1 MAQVL
6 ADRYRPRQCRSR
18 DQINKKLGAR
28 LLLNVIFTFCW
39 EAKTKLGIM
48 SEVGGFQL
56 ACAAGA
62 AAGILPPDAPQAE
75 VMHSLYETT
84 RHLPPNQQFDA
95 WREANASF
103 LVHHSPPS
111 RPESYEAEASTWS
124 FGRLALTK
132 AETPGGAYSRTAECL
147 RRDGLDH
154 WCFSMA
160 LHGSRVH
167 RTRDQISMMQP
178 GQIMLDSLAQP
189 FEVAR
194 TRSAW
199 LFLYLPR
206 DLLPETSGLSQ
217 GSRMLNTPEGRLLGE
232 HLRLLAAEL
241 PRMSAAEAERMAEA
255 TQAMIAL
262 AVAPGSPAED
272 AATGPVAAAQIMRLR
287 ALIRANLGSATFGP
301 ARLCRIAGISRS
313 QLYRLFEI
321 HGGVALYIQR
331 ERLAAAHRAL
341 SNQVDLRSIAE
352 IAESVGLFDP
362 SSFSRMFRRVYG
374 VSPRELRLATLAG
387 AHSTSPQ
394 TPPAACK
401 AGSFPALLRML

>member
-1 MAQVL
+1 M
-6 ADRYRPRQCRSR
+6 
-18 DQINKKLGAR
+18 G
-28 LLLNVIFTFCW
+28 
-39 EAKTKLGIM
+39 
-48 SEVGGFQL
+48 EVDGHQAGR
-56 ACAAGA
+56 AGAGA
-62 AAGILPPDAPQAE
+62 AHAMRADGAQ
-75 VMHSLYETT
+75 VMAVRCLHEST
-84 RHLPPNQQFDA
+84 RHLPPQQQFDA
-95 WREANASF
+95 WRDANASF

-111 RPESYEAEASTWS
+111 RPDSYEAEAITWS

-132 AETPGGAYSRTAECL
+132 ADTPGGAYSRTAECL

-154 WCFSMA
+154 WCLSMA
-160 LHGSRVH
+160 LRGSRVH

-178 GQIMLDSLAQP
+178 GQLMLDSLAQP

-194 TRSAW
+194 TRSSW

-206 DLLPETSGLSQ
+206 DLLPETSGLAH
-217 GSRMLNTPEGRLLGE
+217 GRRMLNTPESRLLGE

-241 PRMSAAEAERMAEA
+241 PRMTAAEAERMAEA

-262 AVAPGSPAED
+262 AVGPASRAEE
-272 AATGPVAAAQIMRLR
+272 AINGPIAAAQIMRLR

-301 ARLCRIAGISRS
+301 ARLCRLAGISRS

-321 HGGVALYIQR
+321 HGGVALCIQR

-341 SNQVDLRSIAE
+341 SNPADLRSIAE

-362 SSFSRMFRRVYG
+362 SSFSRMFRRSYG
-374 VSPRELRLATLAG
+374 VSPRELRLASSAGTLSAG
-387 AHSTSPQ
+387 SHM
-394 TPPAACK
+394 PASAWN

>member
-1 MAQVL
+1 MVE
-6 ADRYRPRQCRSR
+6 
-18 DQINKKLGAR
+18 
-28 LLLNVIFTFCW
+28 F
-39 EAKTKLGIM
+39 
-48 SEVGGFQL
+48 GGFQ
-56 ACAAGA
+56 AARPSRGA
-62 AAGILPPDAPQAE
+62 ADILAADSAQPLALRCL
-75 VMHSLYETT
+75 HETN
-84 RHLPPNQQFDA
+84 RHLPPQQQFDA

-103 LVHHSPPS
+103 LIHHSPPS
-111 RPESYEAEASTWS
+111 RPESYEAEATTWS

-160 LHGSRVH
+160 THGSRVH

-194 TRSAW
+194 TRSSW

-206 DLLPETSGLSQ
+206 DLLPESSGLAQ

-241 PRMSAAEAERMAEA
+241 PRMNAAEAERMAEA

-262 AVAPGSPAED
+262 AVALGSRAEQ
-272 AATGPVAAAQIMRLR
+272 ATAGPVAAAQIMRLR

-301 ARLCRIAGISRS
+301 ARLCRLAGISRS
-313 QLYRLFEI
+313 QLYRLFEV
-321 HGGVALYIQR
+321 HGGVAQCIQR

-341 SNQVDLRSIAE
+341 SNPADLRSISE
-352 IAESVGLFDP
+352 IGGSVGLFDP
-362 SSFSRMFRRVYG
+362 SSFSRMFRRSYG
-374 VSPRELRLATLAG
+374 ISPRELRLATSAG
-387 AHSTSPQ
+387 THSAGSQ
-394 TPPAACK
+394 VPAAAWS
-401 AGSFPALLRML
+401 AGSFPALLRLL

>member
-1 MAQVL
+1 MFEGEGYQ
-6 ADRYRPRQCRSR
+6 
-18 DQINKKLGAR
+18 
-28 LLLNVIFTFCW
+28 
-39 EAKTKLGIM
+39 
-48 SEVGGFQL
+48 
-56 ACAAGA
+56 AATA
-62 AAGILPPDAPQAE
+62 VVGILPPAPQEGDALRGL
-75 VMHSLYETT
+75 HETT
-84 RHLPPNQQFDA
+84 HHLPRNQQFDA

-103 LVHHSPPS
+103 LMHHSPPS
-111 RPESYEAEASTWS
+111 RPESYEAEATTWS

-167 RTRDQISMMQP
+167 RTRGQISMVQP
-178 GQIMLDSLAQP
+178 GQIMMDTLAQP

-199 LFLYLPR
+199 LYLYLPR
-206 DLLPETSGLSQ
+206 DLLPETSSLANR
-217 GSRMLNTPEGRLLGE
+217 SRMLDTPEGRLLAE

-241 PRMSAAEAERMAEA
+241 PRMSTTEAERMAEA

-262 AVAPGSPAED
+262 AVAPSARVEEAASGPA
-272 AATGPVAAAQIMRLR
+272 AAAQIMRLR

-301 ARLCRIAGISRS
+301 ARLCRLAGISRS
-313 QLYRLFEI
+313 QLYRMFEI
-321 HGGVALYIQR
+321 HGGVALSIQR

-341 SNQVDLRSIAE
+341 SNPADLRSIAE

-362 SSFSRMFRRVYG
+362 SSFSRMFRRSYG
-374 VSPRELRLATLAG
+374 ISPRELRLVTSARTQASG
-387 AHSTSPQ
+387 AQAPK
-394 TPPAACK
+394 AAWA
-401 AGSFPALLRML
+401 AGSFSALLRML

>member
-1 MAQVL
+1 M
-6 ADRYRPRQCRSR
+6 
-18 DQINKKLGAR
+18 
-28 LLLNVIFTFCW
+28 F
-39 EAKTKLGIM
+39 
-48 SEVGGFQL
+48 EVGGYGT
-56 ACAAGA
+56 ARAAGA
-62 AAGILPPDAPQAE
+62 AADILPPDPSRAE
-75 VMHSLYETT
+75 ALPCLHETT
-84 RHLPPNQQFDA
+84 HHLPPSQQFDA

-103 LVHHSPPS
+103 LIHHIPPS
-111 RPESYEAEASTWS
+111 RPESYEAEATTWS
-124 FGRLALTK
+124 FGRLAMTK

-167 RTRDQISMMQP
+167 RTRDQITMMQP

-194 TRSAW
+194 TRSSW

-206 DLLPETSGLSQ
+206 DLLPEASGLGH

-241 PRMSAAEAERMAEA
+241 PSMSAPEADRMAEA
-255 TQAMIAL
+255 TQAMITL
-262 AVAPGSPAED
+262 AVAPDLRAEQ
-272 AATGPVAAAQIMRLR
+272 ATSGPVAAAQIMRLR

-301 ARLCRIAGISRS
+301 ARLCRLAGISRS

-341 SNQVDLRSIAE
+341 SNPADLRSIAE

-362 SSFSRMFRRVYG
+362 SSFSRMFRRSYG
-374 VSPRELRLATLAG
+374 VSPRELRLATFAG
-387 AHSTSPQ
+387 AHSSSPQ
-394 TPPAACK
+394 APSAAWK

>member
-1 MAQVL
+1 MFEF
-6 ADRYRPRQCRSR
+6 
-18 DQINKKLGAR
+18 GAHDG
-28 LLLNVIFTFCW
+28 
-39 EAKTKLGIM
+39 AKA
-48 SEVGGFQL
+48 VGAVAHL
-56 ACAAGA
+56 
-62 AAGILPPDAPQAE
+62 APQDAARGVPLRCLHE
-75 VMHSLYETT
+75 ST
-84 RHLPPNQQFDA
+84 RHLPAHQQFDA

-103 LVHHSPPS
+103 LIHHSPPS
-111 RPESYEAEASTWS
+111 RPESYEAEATTWS

-160 LHGSRVH
+160 THGSRVH
-167 RTRDQISMMQP
+167 RTRDQISMMRP
-178 GQIMLDSLAQP
+178 GEIMLDSLAQP

-206 DLLPETSGLSQ
+206 DLLPETSGLSR
-217 GSRMLNTPEGRLLGE
+217 GCRMLNTPEGRLLGE

-241 PRMSAAEAERMAEA
+241 PHMNAGEAERMADA

-262 AVAPGSPAED
+262 AVAPGSAAEE
-272 AATGPVAAAQIMRLR
+272 ATTGPVTAAQIMRLR

-301 ARLCRIAGISRS
+301 ARLCRLAGISRS
-313 QLYRLFEI
+313 QLYRLFEM
-321 HGGVALYIQR
+321 HGGVAQCIQR

-341 SNQVDLRSIAE
+341 SNPADLRSISE
-352 IAESVGLFDP
+352 IGESVGLFDP
-362 SSFSRMFRRVYG
+362 SSFSRMFRRSYG
-374 VSPRELRLATLAG
+374 VSPRELRLATSAG
-387 AHSTSPQ
+387 AHSAGSQ
-394 TPPAACK
+394 AATATWN

>member
-1 MAQVL
+1 MP
-6 ADRYRPRQCRSR
+6 D
-18 DQINKKLGAR
+18 LGGYQAER
-28 LLLNVIFTFCW
+28 A
-39 EAKTKLGIM
+39 EA
-48 SEVGGFQL
+48 V
-56 ACAAGA
+56 
-62 AAGILPPDAPQAE
+62 AAGILPPDPPRAE
-75 VMHSLYETT
+75 ALHCLHETT
-84 RHLPPNQQFDA
+84 RHLPPHQQFDA
-95 WREANASF
+95 WRAANASF

-111 RPESYEAEASTWS
+111 RPESYEAEATTWS

-160 LHGSRVH
+160 LQGSRVH

-189 FEVAR
+189 FEVSR

-206 DLLPETSGLSQ
+206 DLLPETSGLAQ
-217 GSRMLNTPEGRLLGE
+217 GCRMLNTPEGRLLGE

-241 PRMSAAEAERMAEA
+241 PRMSATESERMAEA

-262 AVAPGSPAED
+262 AIAPGSSAE
-272 AATGPVAAAQIMRLR
+272 AATTGPVAAAQIMRLR

-321 HGGVALYIQR
+321 HGGVALFIQR
-331 ERLAAAHRAL
+331 ERLAAARRAL
-341 SNQVDLRSIAE
+341 SNPADLRSIAD

-362 SSFSRMFRRVYG
+362 SSFSRMFRRSYG
-374 VSPRELRLATLAG
+374 VSPRELRLATFAG
-387 AHSTSPQ
+387 AHSGSHQAPV
-394 TPPAACK
+394 AAWK

>member
-1 MAQVL
+1 
-6 ADRYRPRQCRSR
+6 
-18 DQINKKLGAR
+18 
-28 LLLNVIFTFCW
+28 
-39 EAKTKLGIM
+39 M
-48 SEVGGFQL
+48 SEVGGYQ
-56 ACAAGA
+56 AARAAGA
-62 AAGILPPDAPQAE
+62 VAGILPPLPPKAE
-75 VMHSLYETT
+75 ALHCLHETT
-84 RHLPPNQQFDA
+84 RHLPPHEQFDA
-95 WREANASF
+95 WRAANASF

-111 RPESYEAEASTWS
+111 RPESYEAEATTWS

-160 LHGSRVH
+160 LLGSRVH

-194 TRSAW
+194 TRSTW
-199 LFLYLPR
+199 LYLYLPR
-206 DLLPETSGLSQ
+206 DVLPETSGLAQ
-217 GSRMLNTPEGRLLGE
+217 GCRMLNTPEGRLLAE

-262 AVAPGSPAED
+262 AVAPGSRAED
-272 AATGPVAAAQIMRLR
+272 ATNGPVAAAQIMRLR

-301 ARLCRIAGISRS
+301 ARLCRLAGISRS

-321 HGGVALYIQR
+321 HGGVALFIQR
-331 ERLAAAHRAL
+331 ERLGAAHRAL
-341 SNQVDLRSIAE
+341 SNPADFRSISE

-362 SSFSRMFRRVYG
+362 SSFSRMFRRSYG
-374 VSPRELRLATLAG
+374 ISPRELRLATNAG
-387 AHSTSPQ
+387 THSAGSQ
-394 TPPAACK
+394 VPAATWN

>member
-1 MAQVL
+1 ML
-6 ADRYRPRQCRSR
+6 
-18 DQINKKLGAR
+18 
-28 LLLNVIFTFCW
+28 
-39 EAKTKLGIM
+39 
-48 SEVGGFQL
+48 EVGAHEASRAVGV
-56 ACAAGA
+56 AAGV
-62 AAGILPPDAPQAE
+62 LPPAAVRAGTLPCL
-75 VMHSLYETT
+75 HETT
-84 RHLPPNQQFDA
+84 LHLPASQQFDS

-103 LVHHSPPS
+103 LIHHNPPS
-111 RPESYEAEASTWS
+111 RPDSYEAEATTWS

-160 LHGSRVH
+160 LQGSRVH
-167 RTRDQISMMQP
+167 RTRDQITMMQP

-194 TRSAW
+194 TRSSW

-206 DLLPETSGLSQ
+206 DLLPETSALAHGC
-217 GSRMLNTPEGRLLGE
+217 RMLNTPEGRLFAE
-232 HLRLLAAEL
+232 HLRLLSVEL
-241 PRMSAAEAERMAEA
+241 PRMSGPEAERMAQA

-262 AVAPGSPAED
+262 AVAPGAGAEQ
-272 AATGPVAAAQIMRLR
+272 APSGPMAAAQIMRLR

-301 ARLCRIAGISRS
+301 ARLCRLAGISRS

-321 HGGVALYIQR
+321 HGGVAQYIQR

-341 SNQVDLRSIAE
+341 SSPADLRSISE
-352 IAESVGLFDP
+352 IGESVGLFDP
-362 SSFSRMFRRVYG
+362 SSFSRMFRRSYG
-374 VSPRELRLATLAG
+374 VSPRELRLATSAG
-387 AHSTSPQ
+387 AHSTCGQAPM
-394 TPPAACK
+394 AMFE

>member
-1 MAQVL
+1 M
-6 ADRYRPRQCRSR
+6 
-18 DQINKKLGAR
+18 
-28 LLLNVIFTFCW
+28 T
-39 EAKTKLGIM
+39 
-48 SEVGGFQL
+48 EVGGYQ
-56 ACAAGA
+56 AERVAGA
-62 AAGILPPDAPQAE
+62 VAGVLPPDSPRAE
-75 VMHSLYETT
+75 PLHCLHETT

-111 RPESYEAEASTWS
+111 RPESYDAEASTWS

-189 FEVAR
+189 FEVSR

-206 DLLPETSGLSQ
+206 DLLPDTSGLSQ
-217 GSRMLNTPEGRLLGE
+217 GCRMLNTPEGRLLGE

-262 AVAPGSPAED
+262 AVAPGSPAEET
-272 AATGPVAAAQIMRLR
+272 ASGPVAAAQIMRLR
-287 ALIRANLGSATFGP
+287 ALIRAHLGSATFGP

-341 SNQVDLRSIAE
+341 SNPADLRSIAE

-362 SSFSRMFRRVYG
+362 SSFSRMFRRSYG
-374 VSPRELRLATLAG
+374 VSPRELRLATFAG
-387 AHSTSPQ
+387 AHSSSPQ
-394 TPPAACK
+394 APSAAWK